1 VQALPRALGD
11 QTRILREMPS
21 PAVAIIQLQMNEAAC
36 SPVRSGLYIPAQ
48 PNPAQQEEREKL
60 MDRKLK
66 AAVAFGVSIAAMALL
81 EKEANREASKLGLP
95 HIVVGL
101 LVAGVAHEI

>member
-1 VQALPRALGD
+1 MD
-11 QTRILREMPS
+11 QR
-21 PAVAIIQLQMNEAAC
+21 
-36 SPVRSGLYIPAQ
+36 
-48 PNPAQQEEREKL
+48 
-60 MDRKLK
+60 LK